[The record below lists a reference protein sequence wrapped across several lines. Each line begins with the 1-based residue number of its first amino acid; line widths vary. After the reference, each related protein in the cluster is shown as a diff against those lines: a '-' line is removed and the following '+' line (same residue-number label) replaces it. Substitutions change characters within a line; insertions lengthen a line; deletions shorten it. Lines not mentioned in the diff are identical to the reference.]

1 MYKTYQSTEKV
12 QSDAESDKGAEEKK
26 ENIIS
31 RIMHWEFFKASHI
44 SDKHSKLDIIY
55 LKFYVSY

>member
-1 MYKTYQSTEKV
+1 MHIKMVSNKM
-12 QSDAESDKGAEEKK
+12 GKK

>member
-1 MYKTYQSTEKV
+1 MVSNKM
-12 QSDAESDKGAEEKK
+12 GKK